1 MINFMKT
8 INVVAAVIIKD
19 KKVFTA
25 QRPNIGEVGLKWEF
39 PGGKIE
45 KGELEKD
52 ALYREIQEEFDT
64 DLNIGDKV
72 ITITHQY
79 KAFKIIMSGYF
90 CTIKKGNL
98 RLKEHLDSKWLP
110 LDIIESVDWAPADI
124 PIMNA
129 VKRKL
134 M

>member
-8 INVVAAVIIKD
+8 LNVVAAVILKD
-19 KKVFTA
+19 KKIFTA
-25 QRPNIGEVGLKWEF
+25 QRPNKGEVGLKWEF

-45 KGELEKD
+45 NGELEKE

-64 DLNIGDKV
+64 DLNIGDKI

-79 KAFKIIMSGYF
+79 KDFKIIMSGYF

-110 LDIIESVDWAPADI
+110 LNLIESVDWAPADI
-124 PIMNA
+124 PIMNE
-129 VKRKL
+129 VKKKL
-134 M
+134 L